1 MEPVEFRE
9 IAMILAVGEELSFT
23 RAAEKNYISQPAL
36 SKIVRKVEKNLGAAI
51 FDRGSS
57 PVRITPEGQRFI
69 EYFRRL
75 EQVRNELEKYCES
88 LRRQK
93 KADLVIGA
101 PSFFCTY
108 VLPPLVASFQMEHP
122 GFSAKLIETNDAE
135 LRELLRAGVLDLG
148 LTVEEN
154 MPADLKSFVLKSESI
169 ILAVPRANPINARL
183 RDLALGE
190 SDLRGGLVNEDA
202 PCVSIGAF
210 AGERFLLLKPGNDIR
225 VRGLKICH
233 DAGFEPQIV
242 MELDQLLTAYRL
254 AEAGLGVA
262 FIRASIPCYAGFS
275 PDLCLYRLD
284 HPDTQ
289 RQIRAIFNDRALASE
304 RRKSFVAYLKSGPE
318 AP

>member
-36 SKIVRKVEKNLGAAI
+36 SKIVRKVEKNLGTAI

-57 PVRITPEGQRFI
+57 PLRITPEGQRFI

-75 EQVRNELEKYCES
+75 EQVRHELEKYCES

-122 GFSAKLIETNDAE
+122 DFSAKLIETNDAE

-154 MPADLKSFVLKSESI
+154 MPADLQSFALKSESI
-169 ILAVPRANPINARL
+169 VLAAPRANPINARL
-183 RDLALGE
+183 RDFALDE
-190 SDLRGGLVNEDA
+190 SDFHGGLVNEDA
-202 PCVSIGAF
+202 PCVSIGVF
-210 AGERFLLLKPGNDIR
+210 AGERFLFLKPGNDIR
-225 VRGLKICH
+225 ARGLKICH

-284 HPDTQ
+284 HSNTQ
-289 RQIRAIFNDRALASE
+289 RQIRVVFNERTLANE
-304 RRKSFVAYLKSGPE
+304 RQKNFIAYLKSCPE
-318 AP
+318 VR

>member
-1 MEPVEFRE
+1 MEPIEFRE
-9 IAMILAVGEELSFT
+9 IAMILAVSEELSFT
-23 RAAEKNYISQPAL
+23 RAAGKNYISQPAL
-36 SKIVRKVEKNLGAAI
+36 SKIVRKVEKNLGAAV

-57 PVRITPEGQRFI
+57 PLRITPEGQRFI

-88 LRRQK
+88 LRQQK

-108 VLPPLVASFQMEHP
+108 VLPPLLASFQMEHP

-148 LTVEEN
+148 MTVEEN
-154 MPADLKSFVLKSESI
+154 MPSDLKSFVFKRESI
-169 ILAVPRANPINARL
+169 VLAAPRANPINARL
-183 RDLALGE
+183 RALALGE
-190 SDLRGGLVNEDA
+190 SDLRGGLVSENA
-202 PCVSIGAF
+202 PRVPVGAF
-210 AGERFLLLKPGNDIR
+210 AGERFLFLKPGNDIR
-225 VRGLKICH
+225 ARGLKICH
-233 DAGFEPQIV
+233 DAGFEPQVV
-242 MELDQLLTAYRL
+242 MELDQMLTAYRL

-289 RQIRAIFNDRALASE
+289 RQIRVIFNGEAFVNE
-304 RRKSFVAYLKSGPE
+304 RQKSFIAYLKSCPE